1 MYIMEENDN
10 AIKKFKC
17 QQCENDKHLLIYKNS
32 KSKCGYICESCWNLY
47 EKRMAEILFKRRNTP
62 QIVV

>member
-17 QQCENDKHLLIYKNS
+17 EQCCIEKNVLIYLNS
-32 KSKCGYICESCWNLY
+32 RSKCGYICESCWKIFH
-47 EKRMAEILFKRRNTP
+47 KRMAEIHFLTRKQ
-62 QIVV
+62 QIIF